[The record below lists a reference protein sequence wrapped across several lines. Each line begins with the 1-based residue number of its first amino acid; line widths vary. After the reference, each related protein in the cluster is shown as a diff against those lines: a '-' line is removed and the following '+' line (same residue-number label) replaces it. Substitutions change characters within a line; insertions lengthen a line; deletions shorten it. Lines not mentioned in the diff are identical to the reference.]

1 MIKTI
6 SFLFYAKESYVV
18 LCLQAK
24 LMLLKVLKDLAPQNI
39 NPFPTSFP
47 YICIISY
54 GVPCR
59 IDKLFILL
67 KEGLRLYPWCLCHIE
82 LVEI

>member
-39 NPFPTSFP
+39 NPFQLRSPIFAALVMGCLAELIN
-47 YICIISY
+47 Y
-54 GVPCR
+54 
-59 IDKLFILL
+59 LF
-67 KEGLRLYPWCLCHIE
+67 C
-82 LVEI
+82 

>member
-39 NPFPTSFP
+39 NPFQLPSPIFASLVMGCLAELIN
-47 YICIISY
+47 Y
-54 GVPCR
+54 
-59 IDKLFILL
+59 LF
-67 KEGLRLYPWCLCHIE
+67 C
-82 LVEI
+82 